1 MPIFYRWVIAVLTCV
16 AALPAHAGEP
26 QAGIAGVADRKATVN
41 FTDLARQEAR
51 APLASRTPKVVH
63 SPMPGPK
70 EPADRVSPP
79 RDDSR
84 SAAPAEAGPAPLSPV
99 PASSFQA
106 LPDDNTV
113 LPPDTHGAVGP
124 SHLMTV
130 LNTQI
135 RIQNRAGAV
144 LSTAPM
150 DSFWASLGSPNAF
163 DPKIVYDPYGGR
175 WIFAAAANSNSTA
188 SAVLIGVSQTNDP
201 TGVWNLFSVDA
212 DGTNATSADFTSV
225 GFNKDW
231 IVVNM
236 NMFTLNASSFVHSN
250 IWVFTKASLY
260 NNSTPSAPFR
270 LFTDTSGSSTLVP
283 AVTYEPTP
291 TLATLYL
298 VDVWNSP
305 NGMLRIGTITGAVG
319 AEIYTP
325 GTSFPTATS
334 ANGWAVTGPDAPQL
348 GSAPPIETGDRRM
361 QSCSY
366 RNASLWCVH
375 HIFLPAANPTRT
387 AVQWW
392 QLTTAGAI
400 QQRGRIDDS
409 SGATFYAYPSIA
421 VNANS
426 DVLIGYSRFSA
437 SQYASANYSFRL
449 SCNAANTLQ
458 SDAVLKAGEGPY
470 YKIGVVSQKNRWG
483 DYSSTVVDPANDL
496 DMWTIQEYAAT
507 PVGTGANNGDGRW
520 GTWWGRVAAQSA
532 QSSDLGIA
540 VTGSPDPAIAGNNLT
555 YTITV
560 TNNGPNAATEV
571 SVTDAL
577 PSGTSFV
584 SVTPSQGTCSG
595 TSTVI
600 CNLGTINNPGTATVT
615 LVVTA
620 TPGGTVSNTAS
631 IASSS
636 CDPVTG
642 NNSATASTTVNNLV
656 PVLGGISPSAA
667 TAGGPAATLTVN
679 GSNFVSSSTVNWNG
693 AARATTFVSPT
704 QLNATIPATDIAA
717 AGMASV
723 TVVNP
728 APGGGTSAPA
738 AFTITA
744 GGGGGGGGGGC
755 FIATAAYGS
764 PMATEVRYLRAFRDQ
779 YLLTNKFGQW
789 FVDQYYRFSPPL
801 ADELRTHDGW
811 RSVVRVA
818 LWPLV
823 ALSKWIVSSET
834 LEKQTVD
841 RP

>member
-16 AALPAHAGEP
+16 AALPTHAGEP

-51 APLASRTPKVVH
+51 AALAPRTPKVVH

-79 RDDSR
+79 RDESR
-84 SAAPAEAGPAPLSPV
+84 AAAPAEAGPAPLSPA
-99 PASSFQA
+99 PASSFLA
-106 LPDDNTV
+106 LADDTTAI
-113 LPPDTHGAVGP
+113 PPDTHGAVGP
-124 SHLMTV
+124 NHLMTV

-135 RIQNRAGAV
+135 RIQDRTGAV
-144 LSTAPM
+144 LRTASM
-150 DSFWASLGSPNAF
+150 DSFWASLGSPSAF
-163 DPKIVYDPYGGR
+163 DPKIFYDPYGGR
-175 WIFAAAANSNSTA
+175 WVFVASANGNTTS
-188 SAVLIGVSQTNDP
+188 SAVLIGVSQTSDP

-212 DGTNATSADFTSV
+212 DANHATWADFTSV

-236 NMFTLNASSFVHSN
+236 NMFTVNASAFRQSN

-260 NNSTPSAPFR
+260 NNITPSAPFR
-270 LFTDTSGSSTLVP
+270 LFTETNTSTLVP
-283 AVTYEPTP
+283 VMTYDA

-305 NGMLRIGTITGAVG
+305 NGTLRISTITGALG
-319 AEIYTP
+319 AEIYTA
-325 GTSFPTATS
+325 GTSFPTVTS

-348 GSAPPIETGDRRM
+348 GSAPLIETGDRRM

-366 RNASLWCVH
+366 RNAFLWCVH

-392 QLTTAGAI
+392 HLAPDGAI
-400 QQRGRIDDS
+400 QQRGRIDDP

-421 VNANS
+421 VNAKS

-437 SQYASANYSFRL
+437 SQYASANYSFRQ
-449 SCNAANTLQ
+449 CNDTANTLQ
-458 SDAVLKAGEGPY
+458 SDAVLKPGEGPY
-470 YKIGVVSQKNRWG
+470 YKIGATSQKNRWG

-507 PVGTGANNGDGRW
+507 PIGTGANNGDGRW
-520 GTWWGRVAAQSA
+520 GTWWGRVAAQSVQPA
-532 QSSDLGIA
+532 DLGIA
-540 VTGSPDPAIAGNNLT
+540 VTGSPDPVNVGNNLT

-560 TNNGPNAATEV
+560 TNNGPNTATEV
-571 SVTDAL
+571 SVSDAL
-577 PSGTSFV
+577 PSGMSFV

-600 CNLGTINNPGTATVT
+600 CNLVTINNSATATVS

-620 TPGGTVSNTAS
+620 TPGGTVSTTVSVAS
-631 IASSS
+631 CSS
-636 CDPVTG
+636 DPVTA
-642 NNSATASTTVNNLV
+642 NNSATASTTVNNRV
-656 PVLGGISPSAA
+656 PVLGSISPSAA

-679 GSNFVSSSTVNWNG
+679 GGDFVSTSTVNWNG
-693 AARATTFVSPT
+693 AARATAFVSPT
-704 QLNATIPATDIAA
+704 QLTATIPATDIAA
-717 AGMASV
+717 AGTASV

-738 AFTITA
+738 TFTIAA
-744 GGGGGGGGGGC
+744 GAGGGGGGGGC

-779 YLLTNKFGQW
+779 YLLPSKLGRW

-801 ADELRTHDGW
+801 ADELRAHDDW
-811 RSVVRVA
+811 RAIVRVA
-818 LWPLV
+818 LSPLV
-823 ALSKWIVSSET
+823 ALSKWVVSSET